1 MAMMV
6 AMARMDERVN
16 VVEMVKVKQF
26 LQMVRR

>member
-6 AMARMDERVN
+6 AMAQTDERVN
-16 VVEMVKVKQF
+16 VVETVKVKQF

>member
-6 AMARMDERVN
+6 AMAQMGERVN